1 MLVNLLA
8 VLENQVRTMT
18 KKNNQELDEGIFSGL
33 NDIYDAYKSGN
44 VVDDDI
50 KKRQE
55 IDAKAAEYAKQTFFS
70 TFAQALTAGIQ
81 SGRVNTSAQASP
93 VDAGSAAFSNMTGQ
107 LIGNNQSSTQTDSTS
122 GVRAFDSMASQ
133 LSGSRTPGN
142 TSPTTGTDYATK
154 RVAAA
159 AAARAD
165 MKTNT
170 SVPLTTYGDTRA
182 PDSPTTPTV
191 PTTPTAPTTPSTA
204 VSDRDPLGRREP
216 TLSPGTAVSD
226 RDPLGRREPTLSPG
240 TAPYKPTAAA
250 QRLSARRRAGSRR
263 LREMFEGRSLESG
276 EILAD
281 RSDVYHATK
290 LLRESDLAWADVG
303 LTLVEEGENFRIV
316 SLESAGLWKKYNL
329 FEAAGATQMSI
340 AQWVPR
346 FVASYLARYRE
357 SKLNSADARL
367 LNTLAVEFQ
376 NNYADELKRHQTLVK
391 IWNLILNHLHT
402 AVKSKQ
408 NGKKG
413 ARKSWKKT
421 LDRAVKSMPV
431 DGSDRYTTAVK
442 TLPTL
447 MATITRENPEAM
459 RAIIKAYKEML
470 KRG

>member
-142 TSPTTGTDYATK
+142 TSPTTGTDYAAK

-165 MKTNT
+165 MRANT
-170 SVPLTTYGDTRA
+170 SAPLTTYGDTRA

-191 PTTPTAPTTPSTA
+191 PTTPTAPTTPS
-204 VSDRDPLGRREP
+204 
-216 TLSPGTAVSD
+216 TAVSD

-357 SKLNSADARL
+357 SKLTSADARL

-376 NNYADELKRHQTLVK
+376 NNYADEPKRHQTLVK

-447 MATITRENPEAM
+447 MATIARENPEAM